1 MNGKSDETLS
11 RKSEERT
18 SSRVEPIF
26 GLFHARSDSQSR
38 RGRERPLG
46 KLQRPRASMQAGV
59 TGTTM
64 MTIRG
69 RPLPELQ
76 ISTRNRR

>member
-18 SSRVEPIF
+18 SSHVEPIF
-26 GLFHARSDSQSR
+26 GLFRVRSDSQSR
-38 RGRERPLG
+38 CGGERPLG

-59 TGTTM
+59 TGTIT
-64 MTIRG
+64 MTIRV

-76 ISTRNRR
+76 ISNRNRR

>member
-26 GLFHARSDSQSR
+26 GLFRVSRQPEPMRPGEAAR
-38 RGRERPLG
+38 
-46 KLQRPRASMQAGV
+46 KLQKPRASMQAGV
-59 TGTTM
+59 TETTT
-64 MTIRG
+64 MTIRV

-76 ISTRNRR
+76 ISNRNRR